1 MKRSKQV
8 NGIVP
13 FACFLFWGNLFAKL
27 LEEVESLAAK
37 VERDEVNV
45 EWAGVKVEVS
55 PGKCRTREFISR
67 FAGESGTE

>member
-8 NGIVP
+8 NGFVP
-13 FACFLFWGNLFAKL
+13 FACFLFLGNLVAKL

-45 EWAGVKVEVS
+45 ESLEVKEETFRGNVE
-55 PGKCRTREFISR
+55 
-67 FAGESGTE
+67 